1 MGVRMHFHLP
11 KPMHGWREFL
21 GEIAIIVIG
30 VSIALIAEQ
39 VVEAAHWRHVVAEE
53 SVALDGEVAD
63 TWDAM
68 TARVGQ
74 QSCIDRRL
82 ADLALVFARHD
93 ARLPLGLIGPVGR
106 PRVFTA
112 GRSALAIATADQA
125 LSHMPLERKQ
135 AYFAVYVGYD
145 TFAPSAQEERASWRA
160 LQALD
165 HSATL
170 TAPDWRDLRKAYDD
184 AVDSNVSMK
193 TNLAIGPEEH
203 WLTPF
208 ARFPRRPIN
217 LRALALPSVREL
229 CSPAMTT
236 RPRV

>member
-1 MGVRMHFHLP
+1 MHFHLP
-11 KPMHGWREFL
+11 KPIHGWREFL

-30 VSIALIAEQ
+30 VSIALVAEQ
-39 VVEAAHWRHVVAEE
+39 VVEAVHWRNVVAEE
-53 SVALDGEVAD
+53 SAALDLEVAD
-63 TWDAM
+63 IWGAM

-74 QSCIDRRL
+74 QSCIDQRL
-82 ADLALVFARHD
+82 ADLALVFERHD
-93 ARLPLGLIGPVGR
+93 AGLPLGLIGPVGR
-106 PRVFTA
+106 PRVYTA

-135 AYFAVYVGYD
+135 AYFAVYVSYD
-145 TFAPSAQEERASWRA
+145 TFAPSAQEERASWRS

-170 TAPDWRDLRKAYDD
+170 SAPDWRELRKAYDD

-193 TNLAIGPEEH
+193 TNLVIGAARG

-208 ARFPRRPIN
+208 AKFPRHPIN
-217 LRALALPSVREL
+217 RRALELPSVREL
-229 CSPAMTT
+229 CSPALAT
-236 RPRV
+236 RPEV

>member
-1 MGVRMHFHLP
+1 MHFHLP
-11 KPMHGWREFL
+11 KPLHGWREFV

-39 VVEAAHWRHVVAEE
+39 IVEAAHWRNVVAEE
-53 SVALDGEVAD
+53 SAALDSEVAEH
-63 TWDAM
+63 WRAM

-74 QSCIDRRL
+74 QSCIDQRL

-93 ARLPLGLIGPVGR
+93 AGLPLGLFGPVGR

-135 AYFAVYVGYD
+135 AYFAIYVGYD
-145 TFAPSAQEERASWRA
+145 TFAASAQEERASWRA

-165 HSATL
+165 HSETL
-170 TAPDWRDLRKAYDD
+170 ASPDWRDLRKAYDD

-193 TNLAIGPEEH
+193 TNLVIGPVEH
-203 WLTPF
+203 WLSPF
-208 ARFPRRPIN
+208 AKFPPQPIN
-217 LRALALPSVREL
+217 RRALEFPSVREL
-229 CSPAMTT
+229 CSPAVAKG
-236 RPRV
+236 PNV

>member
-1 MGVRMHFHLP
+1 MHFHLP
-11 KPMHGWREFL
+11 KPMHGWREFV

-30 VSIALIAEQ
+30 VSIALVAEQ
-39 VVEAAHWRHVVAEE
+39 LVEAAHWRSVVAEE
-53 SVALDGEVAD
+53 SAALDNEVAD
-63 TWDAM
+63 MWGAM
-68 TARVGQ
+68 SARVGQ
-74 QSCIDRRL
+74 QSCIDQRL

-93 ARLPLGLIGPVGR
+93 AGLPLGLIGPVGR

-125 LSHMPLERKQ
+125 LSHMRLERKQ

-145 TFAPSAQEERASWRA
+145 TFVPSAQEERASWRS

-170 TAPDWRDLRKAYDD
+170 SAPDWRDLRKAYDD

-193 TNLAIGPEEH
+193 TNLVIGRNGN

-208 ARFPRRPIN
+208 TKFPRQPIN
-217 LRALALPSVREL
+217 RRALELPSVREL
-229 CSPAMTT
+229 CSTALAIGPKL
-236 RPRV
+236 